1 MTLSEAISLINN
13 GLTRPKGPVRWA
25 DLGCGEGLFT
35 LALASLLPAGSVIY
49 GVDKNNPLK
58 KQTTA
63 GGVDIIPIS
72 ADFVTDPLP
81 FNNLD
86 GLLMANALHY
96 VKDKTAFIH
105 RINTLISNGAPLLFV
120 EYDTDTPVPT
130 WVPYPLSFLSLTKLF
145 TGAGYAPARKLN
157 GRRSIHGRANMYAAL
172 VESIGR
178 DKLK

>member
-1 MTLSEAISLINN
+1 MTLKEAISLINN
-13 GLTRPKGPVRWA
+13 RLTGPNGPVRWA

-63 GGVDIIPIS
+63 GDVDIIPIS

-96 VKDKTAFIH
+96 VKDKEAFIH
-105 RINTLISNGAPLLFV
+105 RVKTITTGNAMLLIV

-130 WVPYPLSFLSLTKLF
+130 WVPYPVSFSSLTKLF
-145 TGAGYAPARKLN
+145 TGAGYAAVQKLN
-157 GRRSIHGRANMYAAL
+157 ERPSIYGRAHMYAAL
-172 VESIGR
+172 VEQTAG
-178 DKLK
+178 

>member
-1 MTLSEAISLINN
+1 MTLKEAIALINS
-13 GLTRPKGPVRWA
+13 GLIRPKGPVRWA
-25 DLGCGEGLFT
+25 DLGCGAGLFT

-81 FNNLD
+81 FTNLD
-86 GLLMANALHY
+86 GLIMANALHY

-105 RINTLISNGAPLLFV
+105 RVKTFTGSSAGLLIV

-130 WVPYPLSFLSLTKLF
+130 WVPYPLSFSSLTKLF
-145 TGAGYAPARKLN
+145 TGAGYTAVVKLTE
-157 GRRSIHGRANMYAAL
+157 RPSIYGRAHMYAAL
-172 VESIGR
+172 VQLIAG
-178 DKLK
+178 

>member
-81 FNNLD
+81 LNNLD
-86 GLLMANALHY
+86 GLLMANYLPYWDYTH
-96 VKDKTAFIH
+96 VDTLLTLQNPKTDFPDEVIFIIYH
-105 RINTLISNGAPLLFV
+105 QVTELYFKLCLIQ
-120 EYDTDTPVPT
+120 
-130 WVPYPLSFLSLTKLF
+130 
-145 TGAGYAPARKLN
+145 
-157 GRRSIHGRANMYAAL
+157 
-172 VESIGR
+172 
-178 DKLK
+178 